1 MNRFST
7 STKRLA
13 WVAMAASVIA
23 ISAPLNQIPVIG
35 QVFDAAVAIAQ
46 NAQRPDV
53 KLNLIAERRNGDSWQ
68 GSSLNDARPG
78 DVLRYS
84 LKGKNQGNRAA
95 TNFALTQPVPKGTV
109 YVAKSATGKAQ
120 VLYSID
126 SGKTYSAQPMIQ
138 VKRADGTTESRPA
151 PAESYTHVR
160 WKFQNAIEPGA
171 DTSVSYQV
179 RVR

>member
-1 MNRFST
+1 VNRFSKT
-7 STKRLA
+7 TTRFALVTVMTGAIALA
-13 WVAMAASVIA
+13 
-23 ISAPLNQIPVIG
+23 APLNQIPVIG
-35 QVFDAAVAIAQ
+35 QAFDAAVAIAQ
-46 NAQRPDV
+46 KAQRPDV

-68 GSSLNDARPG
+68 GGSLNDARPG

-95 TNFALTQPVPKGTV
+95 TNFSLTQPVPKGTV
-109 YVAKSATGKAQ
+109 YVAKSATGNAA

-126 SGKTYSAQPMIQ
+126 GGKNYSAQPMIQ

-151 PAESYTHVR
+151 PTESYTHVR

-171 DTSVSYQV
+171 DTVVSYQV